1 MRETIGTRELQE
13 IIKVLHIDT
22 IKIYLNNYR
31 FSKYRA
37 TPSSGHRARYYLTQ
51 DFLNVFYTM
60 LLERKR
66 EKAANNLN
74 DHFKNLEWL
83 EWEEYVK

>member
-1 MRETIGTRELQE
+1 MKETIGTRELQE
-13 IIKVLHIDT
+13 IIKVLSLDT
-22 IKIYLNNYR
+22 VRIYLNNYR
-31 FSKYRA
+31 FNKHRA
-37 TPSSGHRARYYLTQ
+37 TPSSGSKARYNLTQ

-66 EKAANNLN
+66 EEAAKNLN

-83 EWEEYVK
+83 DWEEYVK